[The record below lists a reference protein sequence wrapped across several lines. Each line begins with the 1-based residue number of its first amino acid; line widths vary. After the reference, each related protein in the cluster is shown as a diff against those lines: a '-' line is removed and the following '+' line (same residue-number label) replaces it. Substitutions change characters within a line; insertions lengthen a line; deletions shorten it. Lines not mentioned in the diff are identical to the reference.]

1 MSYRYEIWTKDVTTR
16 FGEFDE
22 IMKTTNDK
30 LVGNGT
36 LP

>member
-1 MSYRYEIWTKDVTTR
+1 MSYRYEIWTRDVTR